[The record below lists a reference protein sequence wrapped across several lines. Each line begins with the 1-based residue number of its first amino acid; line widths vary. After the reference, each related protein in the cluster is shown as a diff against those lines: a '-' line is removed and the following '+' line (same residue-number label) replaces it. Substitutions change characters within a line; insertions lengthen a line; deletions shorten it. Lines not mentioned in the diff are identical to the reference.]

1 MEHWHFLVDFS
12 DIYLESIHFNL
23 YVFVSQSLSVLLP
36 GLERNIAV
44 VPVLDASGRGGSFY
58 WSLAIEYAWH
68 SPTPLLC
75 CRYPLW
81 EQHTIEVS
89 VCHTDAKDST

>member
-44 VPVLDASGRGGSFY
+44 VPVLDA
-58 WSLAIEYAWH
+58 
-68 SPTPLLC
+68 C
-75 CRYPLW
+75 W
-81 EQHTIEVS
+81 ERR
-89 VCHTDAKDST
+89 